1 MDLEQK
7 WNTSIRPLIWGL
19 VISSILLIGVY
30 VFAQVNW
37 LVMLLTYAQSVAV
50 LVYFMHLG
58 IENKPRWNLI
68 VFLFMLVLVIV
79 VIGGSMWVMYNI
91 DYNVMVK

>member
-1 MDLEQK
+1 MDLEQE
-7 WNTSIRPLIWGL
+7 WNTSMRPLVWGL
-19 VISSILLIGVY
+19 VISTAALIGTY
-30 VFAQVNW
+30 LFAQINW
-37 LVMLLTYAQSVAV
+37 LVMLLTFTQSVAV
-50 LVYFMHLG
+50 LVYFLHLG

-68 VFLFMLVLVIV
+68 VFLFMLVLIIV